1 MQYKEALEELK
12 NIILRIENEEIGID
26 DIEENLKRAKELLEF
41 CREKLRKTET
51 LIDEIIEK
59 E

>member
-12 NIILRIENEEIGID
+12 DIITKIENEEIGID
-26 DIEENLKRAKELLEF
+26 DLEKNLKRAKELLEF
-41 CREKLRKTET
+41 CREKLRTTET

>member
-1 MQYKEALEELK
+1 MQYKEELEELK